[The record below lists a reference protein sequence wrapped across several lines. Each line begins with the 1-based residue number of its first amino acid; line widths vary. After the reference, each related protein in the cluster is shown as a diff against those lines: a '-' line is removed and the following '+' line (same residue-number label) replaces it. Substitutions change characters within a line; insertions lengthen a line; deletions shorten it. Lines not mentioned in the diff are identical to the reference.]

1 MRKLILGGVGSI
13 AVLIASSIL
22 TFSQGG
28 MPPTKATYVTA
39 EDIQAHL
46 KFQGAG
52 ETINHVDMGGSS
64 VGIAALRRGAT
75 KPGAPLTGI
84 NHAQVTEVY
93 YVVSGSGTL
102 ITGTNVTD
110 VKPLAPDNTLVKQV
124 VGPSSNATFKPG
136 AQMKVV
142 KTGDFIIIPRG
153 VYHGF
158 TDISD
163 HITYVTVRQDADQV
177 VPAGYLSPALK

>member
-1 MRKLILGGVGSI
+1 MRKLILGSVGLI
-13 AVLIASSIL
+13 VVLSASSSL
-22 TFSQGG
+22 MLSQGG

-39 EDIQAHL
+39 ENIQTHL
-46 KFQGAG
+46 DTPGVL
-52 ETINHVDMGGSS
+52 ETINHVDMGGSN

-75 KPGAPLTGI
+75 KAGAPLTGI
-84 NHAQVTEVY
+84 NHTKVTEVY
-93 YVVSGSGTL
+93 YIVSGSGTL
-102 ITGTNVTD
+102 VTGTDVTD
-110 VKPLAPDNTLVKQV
+110 VKPLAADNTLVKQV
-124 VGPSSNATFKPG
+124 VGPSNNATFKPG

-163 HITYVTVRQDADQV
+163 HITYVTVRQDANQV
-177 VPAGYLSPALK
+177 VPAGYLSPELK